1 MKAVD
6 DPHAKIRF
14 WAAEAARPG
23 FRPPSCPVPENLPK
37 FPPQRFSS
45 YAEMNLWKR
54 RYLLEIARQGGVKW
68 KSSPLNGKTA
78 SALPVN
84 STE

>member
-1 MKAVD
+1 MD
-6 DPHAKIRF
+6 DPHAKIRI
-14 WAAEAARPG
+14 WAAEATRPG

-45 YAEMNLWKR
+45 YAEMNAWKR

-68 KSSPLNGKTA
+68 KSLPRNGGAT
-78 SALPVN
+78 SVLPAN